1 MKPRTLLG
9 LLLLAGAGGL
19 VYWWY
24 QRKGAT
30 DSAGLAAP
38 ANNLPALE
46 QVGSNYDLDSSPEIV
61 KMTLDYAAK
70 QAAGCWRRTDMRDGL
85 EQWTNTATGLTD
97 VIHVTEPKPANQCRT
112 MLP

>member
-30 DSAGLAAP
+30 DKAGLAAP
-38 ANNLPALE
+38 QNNLPELK
-46 QVGSNYDLDSSPEIV
+46 QVGSNYDFDSSPEIV
-61 KMTLDYAAK
+61 KLTLDYAAK
-70 QAAGCWRRTDMRDGL
+70 QSAGCWRRTGADNGW
-85 EQWTNTATGLTD
+85 ETWANTATGQTD
-97 VIHVTEPKPANQCRT
+97 ILHATEPKPANQCRT
-112 MLP
+112 QLP